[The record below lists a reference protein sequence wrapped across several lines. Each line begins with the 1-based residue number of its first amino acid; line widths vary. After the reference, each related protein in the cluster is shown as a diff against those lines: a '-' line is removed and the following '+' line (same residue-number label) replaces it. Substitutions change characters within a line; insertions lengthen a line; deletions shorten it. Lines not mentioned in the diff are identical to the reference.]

1 MKKGETMTD
10 YKLYVGTVCRFCKK
24 VEDFMNENNIDIP
37 LVNINEDRSAM
48 LELVEKGG
56 KRQVPCLYH
65 DGEYL
70 YESDDII
77 KFLSENYK

>member
-1 MKKGETMTD
+1 MKD

-24 VEDFMNENNIDIP
+24 IENFMEENNINIP
-37 LVNINEDRSAM
+37 LVNINEDRQAM
-48 LELVEKGG
+48 LELMEKGG

-77 KFLSENYK
+77 AFLKENYK

>member
-1 MKKGETMTD
+1 MKN

-24 VEDFMNENNIDIP
+24 VENFMEENNITIP
-37 LVNINEDRSAM
+37 LVNINEDRDAM
-48 LELVEKGG
+48 MELMEKGG

-77 KFLSENYK
+77 EFLKENYK

>member
-1 MKKGETMTD
+1 MKD

-24 VEDFMNENNIDIP
+24 VENFMEENNIDIP
-37 LVNINEDRSAM
+37 LVNINEDRQAM
-48 LELVEKGG
+48 LELMEKGG

-77 KFLSENYK
+77 AFLKENY